1 MSMIKSLLNSFMGSF
16 NSDSWGKYYKPI
28 NKNKPIIEEFIINKE
43 ENSEA
48 GTESQEENS
57 QCKQCSKEE
66 YKEVGDKAK
75 ASGINLELNEE
86 ELVKAVIYSEILGLP
101 RSKRKG
107 RFRR

>member
-1 MSMIKSLLNSFMGSF
+1 MSMIKSLLNSFKNSS
-16 NSDSWGKYYKPI
+16 NSDNWGKYYYPV
-28 NKNKPIIEEFIINKE
+28 NKNKPIVEEFVINKE

-48 GTESQEENS
+48 YTESQEENA
-57 QCKQCSKEE
+57 QCKQYTKEE
-66 YKEVGDKAK
+66 LKEAGDKDK
-75 ASGINLELNEE
+75 ASKINLELNEE